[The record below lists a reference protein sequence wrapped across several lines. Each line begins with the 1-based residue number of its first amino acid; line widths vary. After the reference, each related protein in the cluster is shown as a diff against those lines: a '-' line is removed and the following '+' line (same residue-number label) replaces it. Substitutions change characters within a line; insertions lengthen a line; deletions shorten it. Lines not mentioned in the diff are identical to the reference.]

1 MGGYQRERDEHALPM
16 YEFTC
21 QLATME
27 PPPPE
32 VQQLFGAIWGNQR
45 AMDGFVQMNAGTI
58 SPAQFFSPE
67 NVGAIMAAADFSQ
80 PPAKLALQ
88 GIERARRRALYVG
101 HQP

>member
-45 AMDGFVQMNAGTI
+45 AMDGFVQMNARTI
-58 SPAQFFSPE
+58 SPAILLARERRCDHGRGRTESRP
-67 NVGAIMAAADFSQ
+67 AD
-80 PPAKLALQ
+80 
-88 GIERARRRALYVG
+88 
-101 HQP
+101 H

>member
-32 VQQLFGAIWGNQR
+32 VQQLFGADRSSRSLGCRTVTSVIAAPPR
-45 AMDGFVQMNAGTI
+45 SLLA
-58 SPAQFFSPE
+58 PA
-67 NVGAIMAAADFSQ
+67 
-80 PPAKLALQ
+80 L
-88 GIERARRRALYVG
+88 
-101 HQP
+101 

>member
-45 AMDGFVQMNAGTI
+45 AMDDFVQMNAGTI

-67 NVGAIMAAADFSQ
+67 NVGAIMAAAG
-80 PPAKLALQ
+80 PGAALP
-88 GIERARRRALYVG
+88 ITSR
-101 HQP
+101 

>member
-32 VQQLFGAIWGNQR
+32 VQQLFGAIWGDQR

-67 NVGAIMAAADFSQ
+67 NVGAIMAGGRTGSRPAD
-80 PPAKLALQ
+80 
-88 GIERARRRALYVG
+88 
-101 HQP
+101 H

>member
-1 MGGYQRERDEHALPM
+1 MGGYRRERDEHALPM

-58 SPAQFFSPE
+58 SPS
-67 NVGAIMAAADFSQ
+67 AILLARERRCDHGRGRTGSR
-80 PPAKLALQ
+80 PAGQ
-88 GIERARRRALYVG
+88 
-101 HQP
+101 